1 MRLWDDERAQSIQVG
16 AVLLFGVLVILFSVY
31 QAVIVPSQ
39 NQEVEFNHNQRVQGD
54 MVELRNA
61 VLETK
66 STGQDG
72 FASVELGTQ
81 FPARLLGL
89 NPPSPSGVLQTT
101 AARPVVVRDASGS
114 EITSQVCPG
123 SDITTRTFEYT
134 PSYSEFD
141 NAGTIRYENSLVYHN
156 YSENAVLLSGQQ
168 LIQPAPNSAVDGR
181 IQLIPLNRSFR
192 EASSRTVSVD
202 FKPGQLDTS
211 QRDVDSITVPTRLPR
226 SAWVDA
232 LSGQVDPAN
241 INVTTGASGRNLTLT
256 LSGTYAIDCGPVG
269 VDEAPESGG
278 RESGSN
284 GFNPAGPGD
293 IRLVDENL
301 GNNGNV
307 TIFLNNSGGNNSFS
321 EARINFYRSQTPNKP
336 TEADL
341 YADADDDT
349 LPEIISP
356 TLDVGGPF
364 ERLTPNI
371 PLEGNGT
378 ETEVIVNF
386 DRDPNPNDF
395 FIITLEL
402 ETGETATY
410 FVPAR

>member
-114 EITSQVCPG
+114 DITSQVCPG
-123 SDITTRTFEYT
+123 SDVTTRTFEYT
-134 PSYSEFD
+134 PSYSEYR
-141 NAGTIRYENSLVYHN
+141 NAGTIRYENSVLYHN
-156 YSENAVLLSGQQ
+156 YTENAVLLSGQQ
-168 LIQPAPNSAVDGR
+168 LVRGDR
-181 IQLIPLNRSFR
+181 IQLVPLNRSFR
-192 EASSRTVSVD
+192 EASSRTVSID
-202 FKPGQLDTS
+202 FKPGRLDTS

-232 LSGQVDPAN
+232 LSGEVDPGN
-241 INVTTGASGRNLTLT
+241 ISVSGGNLTLD
-256 LSGTYAIDCGPVG
+256 LSGTYTIECGPVG
-269 VDEAPESGG
+269 VGGAPASGG
-278 RESGSN
+278 RGTGTDEI
-284 GFNPAGPGD
+284 NPAAPGD
-293 IRLVDENL
+293 VRLADEQIVK
-301 GNNGNV
+301 NGNDYNVTLIFNNTGGTNNFTEARVNFYSPTNNNNNPPTEV
-307 TIFLNNSGGNNSFS
+307 TI
-321 EARINFYRSQTPNKP
+321 
-336 TEADL
+336 
-341 YADADDDT
+341 
-349 LPEIISP
+349 
-356 TLDVGGPF
+356 
-364 ERLTPNI
+364 
-371 PLEGNGT
+371 NGT
-378 ETEVIVNF
+378 TLQVPGDFTTLTENVRLRGGGVDTEVVLDFNN
-386 DRDPNPNDF
+386 RVRPGDF
-395 FIITLEL
+395 FVITFEL
-402 ETGETATY
+402 ETGETALY
-410 FVPAR
+410 FVAPT